1 MFLYVN
7 HQPELYVFIR
17 QPPTSICLPLRYSF
31 VWALQG
37 NSIYS
42 QPFGMN
48 SQMIF
53 PRICCLVVTVIMDPV
68 SSKAGKSWK
77 NTKWSTKDSD
87 IMGYISLGT
96 HTYVY
101 IYMYMHRIY
110 APVVAYIT
118 NTMICGFVWKWGI
131 YLLYPAKWEGTSS
144 TLINITLTFW
154 GWPYFRTNPNRPCW
168 GEFSTCFSEVFNNV

>member
-17 QPPTSICLPLRYSF
+17 QPPTSICLPLRCSF

-101 IYMYMHRIY
+101 IYMYMHRI
-110 APVVAYIT
+110 
-118 NTMICGFVWKWGI
+118 
-131 YLLYPAKWEGTSS
+131 S
-144 TLINITLTFW
+144 TLIKITLTFW

-168 GEFSTCFSEVFNNV
+168 GEFSTCSSEVFNNV

>member
-17 QPPTSICLPLRYSF
+17 QPPTSICLPLRYSC

-96 HTYVY
+96 HTHMCIYIYVY
-101 IYMYMHRIY
+101 
-110 APVVAYIT
+110 APYICT
-118 NTMICGFVWKWGI
+118 RGGI
-131 YLLYPAKWEGTSS
+131 HNQHYDMWVCLKMGDISLISGKMRRNI
-144 TLINITLTFW
+144 INIDKH
-154 GWPYFRTNPNRPCW
+154 YPNILGLALLSDKPK
-168 GEFSTCFSEVFNNV
+168 